1 MRNIMPIRAILFDK
15 DGTLVDFNRTWGP
28 AVQSVLKDLAR
39 GSAVRFRKLAAASG
53 LVDEACFL
61 PGSPVIDQPTTV
73 FAAPWAIILGR
84 PADPAFFAEIDRQL
98 RQATMAHLTAIGDP
112 TTVLA
117 KLAGQGYRL
126 GLITNDA
133 EATARTHARM
143 LGLDHVLEFVAGYNS
158 GLGAKP
164 EPGPVIAFAA
174 AVGVPTNEIVVVGDS
189 ALDVATARNAGARAV
204 AVLTGPQSS
213 ACLAGAEPDA
223 VVASIM
229 ELPAWLEMARV
240 IPG

>member
-1 MRNIMPIRAILFDK
+1 VQSCSIKTARSWISIAR
-15 DGTLVDFNRTWGP
+15 GGP
-28 AVQSVLKDLAR
+28 AVQSVLKDLVR
-39 GSAVRFRKLAAASG
+39 GSQARYRKLIAASG

-73 FAAPWAIILGR
+73 FAASWAIILGR
-84 PADPAFFAEIDRQL
+84 PADPTFFAEIDREL

-112 TTVLA
+112 KTVLA
-117 KLAGQGYRL
+117 KLAGQGQL

-133 EATARTHARM
+133 EGTARAHSRM
-143 LGLDHVLEFVAGYNS
+143 LGLNHVLEFVAGYDF

-164 EPGPVIAFAA
+164 ERGPVIAFAA
-174 AVGVPTNEIVVVGDS
+174 AVGVSTNEIVVVGDS

-229 ELPAWLEMARV
+229 ELSAWLEIARV
-240 IPG
+240 IAG